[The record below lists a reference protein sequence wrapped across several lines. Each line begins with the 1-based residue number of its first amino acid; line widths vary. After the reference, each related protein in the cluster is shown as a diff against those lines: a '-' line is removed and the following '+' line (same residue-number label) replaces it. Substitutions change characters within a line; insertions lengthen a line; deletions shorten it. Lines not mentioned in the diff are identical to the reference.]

1 MKLATDEN
9 FDYGIV
15 RGLLRK
21 LPKLNLVMAQEA
33 EMAGQEDPYVLQ
45 WAASEGRVLLT
56 QDAQTMPQFAYE
68 RVAKSEPM
76 PGVIV
81 VPQKM
86 AIGEAIEELVLVI
99 ECCLKDELTNRVL
112 RLPL

>member
-1 MKLATDEN
+1 MSL
-9 FDYGIV
+9 
-15 RGLLRK
+15 
-21 LPKLNLVMAQEA
+21 
-33 EMAGQEDPYVLQ
+33 
-45 WAASEGRVLLT
+45 
-56 QDAQTMPQFAYE
+56 FAYE

-76 PGVIV
+76 PKVIV

-86 AIGEAIEELVLVI
+86 AIGEAIEERVLVI